1 MLLTGRRRE
10 SLDAAARGVTD
21 ASARS
26 RATSPTPSNLPMV
39 RFDKTVGAYF
49 GKTGKRRWRAF
60 ELTVQL
66 IKHSSPRSCFFVVP
80 ESGNL
85 LAGSARLEG

>member
-10 SLDAAARGVTD
+10 SLDAAARGLTD

-60 ELTVQL
+60 ELTH
-66 IKHSSPRSCFFVVP
+66 KAFFAAFV
-80 ESGNL
+80 L
-85 LAGSARLEG
+85 LRRAKVGEFIGRLGPA